1 MSLFKYFFTIIFF
14 LILKFD
20 VIIKEL
26 RVESTDMK
34 LGTVTKKIAYL
45 LIMLMGFNLPNVF
58 AENIK
63 EKGIVTLMYHR
74 FEENK
79 YPTTNIKVHDF
90 RKQIEF
96 IKNSQNKFINFDQL
110 KSILIDK
117 QAYTGGKVLITID
130 DAFQSF
136 YQNAWPILK
145 KENVPFIL
153 FVNTREI
160 NDRHANYM
168 SWDQIREVHQSE
180 IGTIGA
186 HSFSHEYLV
195 KLNQKDIAQDI
206 ERSHQDYLREL
217 GIIPEV
223 FSYPF
228 GEYSTEIKQLVKK
241 SKYKIAFGQHS
252 GVVHQKEDLFELP
265 RFPINEAYG
274 KIDRFKF
281 IINTVPLP
289 HKFYKPEN
297 KLITS
302 NNPPAIEIEFVD
314 SVKGI
319 NCFSN
324 EGGQWG
330 PSEITFLEKNWIK
343 IILKKPFKTRRG
355 KINCTLKLS
364 DGTWGWFGRQYVLK
378 N

>member
-1 MSLFKYFFTIIFF
+1 MSLFKYFFIIIFF

-20 VIIKEL
+20 VIIKEF

-34 LGTVTKKIAYL
+34 LGTVTKKITYL
-45 LIMLMGFNLPNVF
+45 LIVFMGFNLSNVF
-58 AENIK
+58 AESIK

-79 YPTTNIKVHDF
+79 YPSTNIKVHDF
-90 RKQIEF
+90 KEQIEL
-96 IKNSQNKFINFDQL
+96 IKNSQNEFINFDQL
-110 KSILIDK
+110 KNILIDK
-117 QAYTGGKVLITID
+117 QAYTGKKILITID

-160 NDRHANYM
+160 NDGHTNYM

-206 ERSHQDYLREL
+206 EQSHQDYLREL
-217 GIIPEV
+217 RFIPEV

-228 GEYSTEIKQLVKK
+228 GEYLS
-241 SKYKIAFGQHS
+241 
-252 GVVHQKEDLFELP
+252 
-265 RFPINEAYG
+265 
-274 KIDRFKF
+274 
-281 IINTVPLP
+281 
-289 HKFYKPEN
+289 
-297 KLITS
+297 LIH
-302 NNPPAIEIEFVD
+302 I
-314 SVKGI
+314 
-319 NCFSN
+319 
-324 EGGQWG
+324 
-330 PSEITFLEKNWIK
+330 
-343 IILKKPFKTRRG
+343 
-355 KINCTLKLS
+355 
-364 DGTWGWFGRQYVLK
+364 
-378 N
+378 

>member
-1 MSLFKYFFTIIFF
+1 
-14 LILKFD
+14 
-20 VIIKEL
+20 
-26 RVESTDMK
+26 MK

-45 LIMLMGFNLPNVF
+45 LIMFMGFNLSNVF

-90 RKQIEF
+90 KKQIEL
-96 IKNSQNKFINFDQL
+96 IKNSQNEFINFDQL

-117 QAYTGGKVLITID
+117 QAYTGGKILITID

-160 NDRHANYM
+160 NDGHTNYM

-206 ERSHQDYLREL
+206 EQSHQDYLREL
-217 GIIPEV
+217 RFIPEV

-228 GEYSTEIKQLVKK
+228 GEYSTKIKKLIKN
-241 SKYKIAFGQHS
+241 SKYKLAFGQHS
-252 GVVHQKEDLFELP
+252 GVVHREEDLFELP

-302 NNPPAIEIEFVD
+302 NNPPAIEIEFVN

-330 PSEITFLEKNWIK
+330 PSEIAFLEKNWIK
-343 IILKKPFKTRRG
+343 IILKKPFETRRG

>member
-1 MSLFKYFFTIIFF
+1 MSLFKYFFTTIFF

-20 VIIKEL
+20 IIIKEL

-45 LIMLMGFNLPNVF
+45 LIVFMGFNLPNVF

-79 YPTTNIKVHDF
+79 YPTTNIRVHDF
-90 RKQIEF
+90 KKQIEL
-96 IKNSQNKFINFDQL
+96 IKNSQNEFINFDQL
-110 KSILIDK
+110 KNILIDK
-117 QAYTGGKVLITID
+117 QAYTGKKILITID

-160 NDRHANYM
+160 NDNHTNYM
-168 SWDQIREVHQSE
+168 SWDQIREINQSE
-180 IGTIGA
+180 ISTIGA

-206 ERSHQDYLREL
+206 EQSHQDYLREL
-217 GIIPEV
+217 GFIPEV

-228 GEYSTEIKQLVKK
+228 GEYSTEIKKLIKN
-241 SKYKIAFGQHS
+241 SKYKLAFGQHS
-252 GVVHQKEDLFELP
+252 GVVHQEEDLFELP

-281 IINTVPLP
+281 ITNTVPLP
-289 HKFYKPEN
+289 HKFYKPKN

-302 NNPPAIEIEFVD
+302 NNPPAIEIEFVN

-330 PSEITFLEKNWIK
+330 PSEIAFLENNWIK
-343 IILKKPFKTRRG
+343 IILKKPFTTRRG

-364 DGTWGWFGRQYVLK
+364 NGTWGWFGRQYVLK

>member
-1 MSLFKYFFTIIFF
+1 MKYFFTIIFF

-26 RVESTDMK
+26 RVESTEMK
-34 LGTVTKKIAYL
+34 LGIITKKIIYL
-45 LIMLMGFNLPNVF
+45 SIVFVGFNLTNVF

-79 YPTTNIKVHDF
+79 YPTTNIKIHDF
-90 RKQIEF
+90 KKQIEL
-96 IKNSQNKFINFDQL
+96 IKKTQYEIISYNKL
-110 KSILIDK
+110 KNILIDK
-117 QAYTGGKVLITID
+117 RAYTGKKIVITID
-130 DAFQSF
+130 DSFLSF
-136 YQNAWPILK
+136 YNNAWPILK
-145 KENVPFIL
+145 KENIPFIL
-153 FVNTREI
+153 FVNTREV
-160 NDRHANYM
+160 NNKHSNYM
-168 SWDQIREVHQSE
+168 SWDQIREIQKTG

-195 KLNQKDIAQDI
+195 KLSNKDVVQDI
-206 ERSHQDYLREL
+206 EQSHQDYLREL
-217 GIIPEV
+217 GSVPKV

-228 GEYSTEIKQLVKK
+228 GEYSSEIKKLIKN
-241 SKYKIAFGQHS
+241 KYLLAFGQHS
-252 GVVHQKEDLFELP
+252 GVIHQKEDLFELP

-274 KIDRFKF
+274 KIDRFNF
-281 IINTVPLP
+281 IINTTPLP
-289 HKFYKPEN
+289 YKFYKPSN
-297 KLITS
+297 KLITT
-302 NNPPAIEIEFVD
+302 NNPPDIEIEFID

-330 PSEITFLEKNWIK
+330 PSEIAFLEENWIR
-343 IILKKPFKTRRG
+343 IILKKTFKTRRG
-355 KINCTLKLS
+355 KINCTLKQK
-364 DGTWGWFGRQYVLK
+364 DGSWGWFGRQYVIK

>member
-1 MSLFKYFFTIIFF
+1 
-14 LILKFD
+14 
-20 VIIKEL
+20 
-26 RVESTDMK
+26 MK

-45 LIMLMGFNLPNVF
+45 LIVFTGFNLPNVF

-79 YPTTNIKVHDF
+79 YPSTNIKIHDF
-90 RKQIEF
+90 KKQIEL
-96 IKNSQNKFINFDQL
+96 IKNSQNEFINFNQL
-110 KSILIDK
+110 KSILVDK
-117 QAYTGGKVLITID
+117 QPYTGKKILITID
-130 DAFQSF
+130 DSFQSF

-153 FVNTREI
+153 FVNTREV
-160 NDRHANYM
+160 NDKHSNYM

-186 HSFSHEYLV
+186 HSFSHKYLV
-195 KLNQKDIAQDI
+195 KLSQKDVIRDI
-206 ERSHQDYLREL
+206 EQSHQDYLREL
-217 GIIPEV
+217 GFIPEV

-228 GEYSTEIKQLVKK
+228 GEYSSKIKKLIKD
-241 SKYKIAFGQHS
+241 SKYKLAFGQHS

-265 RFPINEAYG
+265 RFPINQAYG
-274 KIDRFKF
+274 KIDRFNF
-281 IINTVPLP
+281 IINTFPLP

-302 NNPPAIEIEFVD
+302 NNPPAIEIEFVN

-330 PSEITFLEKNWIK
+330 PSEIAFLEKNWIK
-343 IILKKPFKTRRG
+343 IILRKPFKTRRG

>member
-1 MSLFKYFFTIIFF
+1 M
-14 LILKFD
+14 LKFD

-34 LGTVTKKIAYL
+34 LGIVTKRILYFLIL
-45 LIMLMGFNLPNVF
+45 LIGFNLTSVL
-58 AENIK
+58 AEDIK
-63 EKGIVTLMYHR
+63 EKGIVSLMYHR

-79 YPTTNIKVHDF
+79 YPSTNIKIHDF
-90 RKQIEF
+90 KKQIEL
-96 IKNSQNKFINFDQL
+96 IKITQNEVINFSKL

-117 QAYTGGKVLITID
+117 QAYDGKKIIITID
-130 DAFQSF
+130 DAFLSF
-136 YQNAWPILK
+136 YNNAWPILR
-145 KENVPFIL
+145 KENIPFIL

-160 NDRHANYM
+160 NDGHANYM
-168 SWDQIREVHQSE
+168 SWEQIREIQKTG

-195 KLNQKDIAQDI
+195 KLSKEDVAQDI
-206 ERSHQDYLREL
+206 EQSHQDYLREL
-217 GIIPEV
+217 GSVPEV

-228 GEYSTEIKQLVKK
+228 GEYSTEIKKLIENT
-241 SKYKIAFGQHS
+241 YILAFGQHS
-252 GVVHQKEDLFELP
+252 GVIHQKEDLFELP

-274 KIDRFKF
+274 KIDRFNF

-289 HKFYKPEN
+289 YKFYKPSN
-297 KLITS
+297 KLLTS
-302 NNPPAIEIEFVD
+302 NNPPDIEIEFVN

-330 PSEITFLEKNWIK
+330 PSEVTFLEKNWIR
-343 IILKKPFKTRRG
+343 IILRKPFKTRRG
-355 KINCTLKLS
+355 KINCTLKLI
-364 DGTWGWFGRQYVLK
+364 DGSWGWFGRQYVLK
-378 N
+378 D

>member
-1 MSLFKYFFTIIFF
+1 MSLLKYFLTIIFL

-34 LGTVTKKIAYL
+34 LGIDTKKIAYL
-45 LIMLMGFNLPNVF
+45 FIVLIGLNSPSVF
-58 AENIK
+58 AEDVK

-79 YPTTNIKVHDF
+79 YPTTNIRIHDF
-90 RKQIEF
+90 KKQIEL
-96 IKNSQNKFINFDQL
+96 IKNSQNEFINFNEL

-117 QAYTGGKVLITID
+117 QAYEEKKILVTID

-136 YQNAWPILK
+136 YKNAWPILK
-145 KENVPFIL
+145 KENIPFIL

-160 NDRHANYM
+160 NNNHSNYM
-168 SWDQIREVHQSE
+168 SWDQIREIQKSA
-180 IGTIGA
+180 IGTIGG
-186 HSFSHEYLV
+186 HGFSHEYLV
-195 KLNQKDIAQDI
+195 KLNKEDINQDI
-206 ERSHQDYLREL
+206 KQSHQDYLREL
-217 GIIPEV
+217 GFIPEV

-228 GEYSTEIKQLVKK
+228 GEYSTEIKKLIKD
-241 SKYKIAFGQHS
+241 SKYKLAFGQHS

-274 KIDRFKF
+274 KIDRFNF

-297 KLITS
+297 KLITT
-302 NNPPAIEIEFVD
+302 NNPPAIEIEFVND
-314 SVKGI
+314 VEGI

-324 EGGQWG
+324 EGGDWG
-330 PSEITFLEKNWIK
+330 PSEIAFLEKNWIK
-343 IILKKPFKTRRG
+343 IILNKPFKTRRG
-355 KINCTLKLS
+355 KVNCTLKFN